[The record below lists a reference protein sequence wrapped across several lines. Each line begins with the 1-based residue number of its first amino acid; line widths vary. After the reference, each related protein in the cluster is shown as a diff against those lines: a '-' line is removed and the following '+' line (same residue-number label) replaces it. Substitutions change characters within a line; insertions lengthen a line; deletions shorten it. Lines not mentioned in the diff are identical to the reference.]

1 MIDNNTDL
9 DELPAEMAE
18 TLTAFFRAKSPSTS
32 HTSTIEHRLAQMM
45 PEERTQEI
53 RRY

>member
-1 MIDNNTDL
+1 MIDNNTGL

-32 HTSTIEHRLAQMM
+32 PARSSTGL
-45 PEERTQEI
+45 
-53 RRY
+53 RR